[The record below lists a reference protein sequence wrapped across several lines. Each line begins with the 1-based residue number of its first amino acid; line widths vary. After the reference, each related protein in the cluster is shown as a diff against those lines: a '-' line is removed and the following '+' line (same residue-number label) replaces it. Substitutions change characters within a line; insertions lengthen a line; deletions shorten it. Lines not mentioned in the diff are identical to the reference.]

1 MPHFDGMG
9 SAIIPTVSSDSAS
22 ERLIGR
28 RLLRQ
33 EDPRLVTGK
42 GAYVT
47 DLALPGMLHT
57 AVLRSPHA
65 HARIA
70 RVNVERARLV
80 PGVVAVLTAADLRD
94 VGPLPVMAHPPGQR
108 QTDFPVLPADRARY
122 VGQPLAAVVAETRY
136 AAQDGV
142 EAFDVTYDPLPA
154 VTDVAQAT
162 APGAPKLYDEWPDN
176 VVVAREIGSGDPDAV
191 FATAPVVV
199 EARFTMPRQTAAPM
213 EGRAICARFDGDTGE
228 LTVWVSS
235 QAPHLFRTVLAG
247 VLRLD
252 EEKIRVIVP
261 DVGGGFGVKLHYYPE
276 DVLVAVAAMRLGRP
290 VKWVETRAEHF
301 AATVHAREQRVHA
314 RAAFDTQGMLLALRA
329 HVQGDVG
336 AHLHTKGAGPI
347 FLGGVVLPNVYAVRH
362 FKAKL
367 EAVVTNKVPFGAYR
381 AFGMQQAA
389 FVTERL
395 MDMAAVRL
403 GIGPAEIRRR
413 NYVPPSAFP
422 YRSAANLVYDSGDY
436 PKALDEALRIAD
448 YGGLR
453 KMQARAQ
460 AEGRLVGIGVA
471 NYVEVTGMGPTKLMA
486 AMGNRQGGYE
496 SATVRLE
503 PSGRVTVAT
512 GIIEVGQGIRSAL
525 AQVAADVLSVSYDR
539 VGVVLGD
546 TARTPYSCYGTAD
559 SRGSVTGGAAVL
571 KATRTLMEKL
581 MRVAAHHLEVAEA
594 DLEVVDGQCRV
605 RGAPGRSVS
614 FAALAQESL
623 RGQKL
628 PDGIEPELEAR
639 FTYNPEN
646 WTFPYGVHI
655 AAVEVARETGIVHV
669 LGYWVAHDCGT
680 MLNPML
686 VEGQLQ
692 GGLAQGIGAALS
704 EELCYD
710 EAGQLLSRTFM
721 DYAIPTADTMPPI
734 AIGHVETPSPHTPGG
749 MKGMAEGG
757 TIGAPATIANA
768 VADALVGAGVDAGAV
783 AAYPLTASKVFALLQ
798 SATRLR

>member
-1 MPHFDGMG
+1 MTAGTT
-9 SAIIPTVSSDSAS
+9 SA
-22 ERLIGR
+22 RLIGR

-33 EDPRLVTGK
+33 EDPRLLTGK

-47 DLALPGMLHT
+47 DLALPGMLHM

-70 RVNVERARLV
+70 HVDVDRARRV
-80 PGVVAVLTAADLRD
+80 PGVVGVFTADHIRD
-94 VGPLPVMAHPPGQR
+94 VGPLPVLAHPPGQR
-108 QTDFPVLPADRARY
+108 QTDFPVLSADRVRY
-122 VGQPLAAVVAETRY
+122 VGQPLAAVVADTRY

-142 EAFDVTYDPLPA
+142 DALDVTYDPLPV

-162 APGAPKLYDEWPDN
+162 SPGAPKLYDDWPDN
-176 VVVAREIGSGDPDAV
+176 VVVSREINSGDADAV
-191 FATAPVVV
+191 LATATTVV

-213 EGRAICARFDGDTGE
+213 EGRATCARLDADTRE
-228 LTVWVSS
+228 LTVWASS
-235 QAPHLFRTVLAG
+235 QAPHLFRTVLAA

-252 EEKIRVIVP
+252 EERIRVIVP

-290 VKWVETRAEHF
+290 VKWVETRTEHF
-301 AATVHAREQRVHA
+301 AATVHAREQSVHA
-314 RAAFDTQGMLLALRA
+314 RAAFDAQGTLLALRA

-347 FLGGVVLPNVYAVRH
+347 FLGGAVLPNLYAVRH

-367 EAVVTNKVPFGAYR
+367 EGVVTNKVPFGAYR

-395 MDMAAVRL
+395 MDMAAARL
-403 GIGPAEIRRR
+403 GIDPVEIRRR
-413 NYVPPSAFP
+413 NYVSPTAFP
-422 YRSAANLVYDSGDY
+422 YRSAANLVYDSGSY
-436 PKALDEALRIAD
+436 VRVLDEALRLAD
-448 YGGLR
+448 YRGLR
-453 KMQARAQ
+453 AMQQRARAD
-460 AEGRLVGIGVA
+460 GRLVGIGVA
-471 NYVEVTGMGPTKLMA
+471 NYVEVTGMGPSKLMA

-496 SATVRLE
+496 SAIVRIE

-512 GIIEVGQGIRSAL
+512 GIIELGQGIRSAL

-546 TARTPYSCYGTAD
+546 TARTPYSCYGSAD

-571 KATRTLMEKL
+571 QATRALRQKL
-581 MRVAAHHLEVAEA
+581 VRVAARLLEADEA
-594 DLEVVDGQCRV
+594 DLEVVDGHCRV
-605 RGAPGRSVS
+605 RGAPGRALS
-614 FAALAQESL
+614 FATLAQESL
-623 RGQKL
+623 RGQNL
-628 PDGIEPELEAR
+628 PDGMQPELEAR

-646 WTFPYGVHI
+646 WTFPSGVHV
-655 AAVEVARETGIVHV
+655 AAVEVARDTGTVRV

-686 VEGQLQ
+686 VDGQIH
-692 GGLAQGIGAALS
+692 GGLAQGIGGALS

-710 EAGQLLSRTFM
+710 DAGQLLSGTFM

-734 AIGHVETPSPHTPGG
+734 MIGHVETPSPHTPGG

-768 VADALVGAGVDAGAV
+768 VADALAGAGVDVAAV
-783 AAYPLTASKVFALLQ
+783 AAYPLTAPKVFALLQ
-798 SATRLR
+798 TAAR

>member
-1 MPHFDGMG
+1 MTAG
-9 SAIIPTVSSDSAS
+9 ATR
-22 ERLIGR
+22 ERLIGQ

-33 EDPRLVTGK
+33 EDPRLLTGK

-47 DLALPGMLHT
+47 DLALPGMLHM
-57 AVLRSPHA
+57 ALLRSPHA
-65 HARIA
+65 HALLTH
-70 RVNVERARLV
+70 VDVDRARRV
-80 PGVVAVLTAADLRD
+80 PGVVAVFTADDIRD
-94 VGPLPVMAHPPGQR
+94 VGPLPVLAHPPGQR
-108 QTDFPVLPADRARY
+108 QTDFPVLPADRVRY

-136 AAQDGV
+136 AAEDGV
-142 EAFDVTYDPLPA
+142 DALDVTYSPLPVVA
-154 VTDVAQAT
+154 DVAQAT
-162 APGAPKLYDEWPDN
+162 SPGAPKLYDNWPGN
-176 VVVAREIGSGDPDAV
+176 VVVSREINSGDADAV
-191 FATAPVVV
+191 LATATTVV

-213 EGRAICARFDGDTGE
+213 EGRATCARFDADTCE
-228 LTVWVSS
+228 LTVWASS
-235 QAPHLFRTVLAG
+235 QAPHLFRTVLAA

-252 EEKIRVIVP
+252 EERIRVIVP

-290 VKWVETRAEHF
+290 VKWVETRTEHF

-314 RAAFDTQGMLLALRA
+314 RAAFDAQGTLLALRV

-347 FLGGVVLPNVYAVRH
+347 FLGGVVLPNMYAVRH

-367 EAVVTNKVPFGAYR
+367 EGVVTNKVPFGAYR

-395 MDMAAVRL
+395 MDMAAARL
-403 GIGPAEIRRR
+403 GIDPVEIRRR
-413 NYVPPSAFP
+413 NYVAPTAFP
-422 YRSAANLVYDSGDY
+422 YRSAANLVYDSGNY
-436 PKALDEALRIAD
+436 VHALDEALRIAD

-453 KMQARAQ
+453 AMQKRARAD
-460 AEGRLVGIGVA
+460 GRLVGIGVA
-471 NYVEVTGMGPTKLMA
+471 NYVEVTGMGPSKLMA

-512 GIIEVGQGIRSAL
+512 GIIELGQGIRSAL
-525 AQVAADVLSVSYDR
+525 AQVAADVLSLPYDR

-546 TARTPYSCYGTAD
+546 TTRTPYSCYGTAD

-571 KATRTLMEKL
+571 QATRALRQKL
-581 MRVAAHHLEVAEA
+581 VRVAAHRLEADEA

-605 RGAPGRSVS
+605 RGAPGRALS
-614 FAALAQESL
+614 FATLAQESL
-623 RGQKL
+623 RGQNL
-628 PDGIEPELEAR
+628 PDGTEPELEAR

-646 WTFPYGVHI
+646 WTFPYGVHV
-655 AAVEVARETGIVHV
+655 AAVEVARDTGTVRV
-669 LGYWVAHDCGT
+669 LGYWIAHDCGT

-686 VEGQLQ
+686 VDGQIH
-692 GGLAQGIGAALS
+692 GGLAQGIGGALS

-710 EAGQLLSRTFM
+710 DAGQLLSRTFM
-721 DYAIPTADTMPPI
+721 DYAIPTASAMPPI
-734 AIGHVETPSPHTPGG
+734 TIGHVETPSPHTPGG

-757 TIGAPATIANA
+757 TIGAPAAIANA
-768 VADALVGAGVDAGAV
+768 LADALAGAGVDVAAV
-783 AAYPLTASKVFALLQ
+783 AAYPLTAPKVFALLQ
-798 SATRLR
+798 TAAR

>member
-1 MPHFDGMG
+1 MSPGDAG
-9 SAIIPTVSSDSAS
+9 

-33 EDPRLVTGK
+33 EDPRLVTGR

-47 DLALPGMLHT
+47 DLALPGLLHM
-57 AVLRSPHA
+57 ALLRSTHA
-65 HARIA
+65 HALIA
-70 RVNVERARLV
+70 RVDVDRARQV
-80 PGVVAVLTAADLRD
+80 PGIVGVFTADDIRD
-94 VGPLPVMAHPPGQR
+94 VGPLPVLAHPPGQR
-108 QTDFPVLPADRARY
+108 QTNFPVLPADRVRY
-122 VGQPLAAVVAETRY
+122 VGQPLAAVVAETQY
-136 AAQDGV
+136 VAQDGV
-142 EAFDVTYDPLPA
+142 DALDVSYDPLPVVA
-154 VTDVAQAT
+154 DVAQAT
-162 APGAPKLYDEWPDN
+162 SPGAPRLYDDWPDN
-176 VVVAREIGSGDPDAV
+176 VVVAREIGGGDPDTV
-191 FATAPVVV
+191 LATAAAVV
-199 EARFTMPRQTAAPM
+199 EARFTTPRQTAAPM
-213 EGRAICARFDGDTGE
+213 EGRAVCARFDRDTGE
-228 LTVWVSS
+228 LTVWASS

-252 EEKIRVIVP
+252 EERIRVIVP

-290 VKWVETRAEHF
+290 VKWVETRTEHF

-314 RAAFDTQGMLLALRA
+314 RAGFDAQGTLLALRV

-395 MDMAAVRL
+395 MDIAAARL
-403 GIGPAEIRRR
+403 GIDPVEIRRR
-413 NYVPPSAFP
+413 NYVPAAAFP
-422 YRSAANLVYDSGDY
+422 YRSVANLVYDSGDY
-436 PKALDEALRIAD
+436 VRALDEALHIAD
-448 YGGLR
+448 YTGLR
-453 KMQARAQ
+453 AMQARARAQ
-460 AEGRLVGIGVA
+460 GRLVGIGVA

-496 SATVRLE
+496 SATVRVE

-512 GIIEVGQGIRSAL
+512 GIIELGQGIRSAL
-525 AQVAADVLSVSYDR
+525 AQIAADVLSLPYDR

-571 KATRTLMEKL
+571 QATRALRQKL
-581 MRVAAHHLEVAEA
+581 LRVAAQLLEADEA
-594 DLEVVDGQCRV
+594 DLEVADGQCRV
-605 RGAPGRSVS
+605 RGAPGRGLS
-614 FAALAQESL
+614 FGALAQESL

-628 PDGIEPELEAR
+628 TDGMEPELEAR

-655 AAVEVARETGIVHV
+655 AAVEVTPDTGAVRV

-686 VEGQLQ
+686 VDGQLH
-692 GGLAQGIGAALS
+692 GGLAQGIGGALS
-704 EELCYD
+704 EELRYD

-721 DYAIPTADTMPPI
+721 DYAIPTAETMPPI
-734 AIGHVETPSPHTPGG
+734 TIGHVETPSPHTPGG

-768 VADALVGAGVDAGAV
+768 VADALAGAGVDAAAV
-783 AAYPLTASKVFALLQ
+783 SSYPLTASKIFALLQ
-798 SATRLR
+798 TARVSRG

>member
-1 MPHFDGMG
+1 MTAG
-9 SAIIPTVSSDSAS
+9 AAS

-33 EDPRLVTGK
+33 EDPRLLTGK

-47 DLALPGMLHT
+47 DLALPAMLHM

-70 RVNVERARLV
+70 HVDVDRARRV
-80 PGVVAVLTAADLRD
+80 PGVVSVFTADHLRD
-94 VGPLPVMAHPPGQR
+94 VGPLPVLAHPPGQR
-108 QTDFPVLPADRARY
+108 QTDFPVLPADRVRY

-136 AAQDGV
+136 AAQDGID
-142 EAFDVTYDPLPA
+142 ALDVTYDPLPI

-162 APGAPKLYDEWPDN
+162 SPGAPKLYDDWPDN
-176 VVVAREIGSGDPDAV
+176 VVVSREINSGDADAV
-191 FATAPVVV
+191 LATATTVV

-213 EGRAICARFDGDTGE
+213 EGRATCARFDADTRE
-228 LTVWVSS
+228 LTVWASS
-235 QAPHLFRTVLAG
+235 QAPHLFRTVLAT

-252 EEKIRVIVP
+252 EERIRVIVP

-290 VKWVETRAEHF
+290 VKWVETRTEHF
-301 AATVHAREQRVHA
+301 AATVHAREQSVHA
-314 RAAFDTQGMLLALRA
+314 RAAFDAQGTLLALRV

-347 FLGGVVLPNVYAVRH
+347 FLGGAVLPNLYAVRH

-367 EAVVTNKVPFGAYR
+367 EGVVTNKVPFGAYR

-395 MDMAAVRL
+395 MDMAAARL
-403 GIGPAEIRRR
+403 GIDPVEIRRR
-413 NYVPPSAFP
+413 NYVSPTAFP
-422 YRSAANLVYDSGDY
+422 YRSAANLVYDSGSY
-436 PKALDEALRIAD
+436 VRVLDEALRLAD

-453 KMQARAQ
+453 AMQQRARAD
-460 AEGRLVGIGVA
+460 GRLVGIGVA
-471 NYVEVTGMGPTKLMA
+471 NYVEVTGMGPSKLMA

-496 SATVRLE
+496 SAIVRIE

-512 GIIEVGQGIRSAL
+512 GIIELGQGIRSAL

-546 TARTPYSCYGTAD
+546 TARTPYSCYGSAD

-571 KATRTLMEKL
+571 QATRALRQKL
-581 MRVAAHHLEVAEA
+581 VRVAARLLEADEA
-594 DLEVVDGQCRV
+594 DLEVVDGHCRV
-605 RGAPGRSVS
+605 RGAPGRALS
-614 FAALAQESL
+614 FATLAQESL
-623 RGQKL
+623 RGQNL
-628 PDGIEPELEAR
+628 PDGMQPELEAR

-646 WTFPYGVHI
+646 WTFPSGVHV
-655 AAVEVARETGIVHV
+655 AAVEVARDTGTVRV

-686 VEGQLQ
+686 VDGQIH
-692 GGLAQGIGAALS
+692 GGLAQGIGGALS
-704 EELCYD
+704 EELRYD
-710 EAGQLLSRTFM
+710 DAGQLLSGTFM

-734 AIGHVETPSPHTPGG
+734 TIGHVETPSPHTPGG

-768 VADALVGAGVDAGAV
+768 VADALAGAGVDVAAV
-783 AAYPLTASKVFALLQ
+783 AAYPLTAPKVFALLQ
-798 SATRLR
+798 TAAAPSAPPLG

>member
-1 MPHFDGMG
+1 
-9 SAIIPTVSSDSAS
+9 VS

-33 EDPRLVTGK
+33 EDPRLVAGR

-47 DLALPGMLHT
+47 DLVLPGMLHL
-57 AVLRSPHA
+57 ALLRSPHA
-65 HARIA
+65 HARIGRIDTGRA
-70 RVNVERARLV
+70 QRVL
-80 PGVVAVLTAADLRD
+80 GVVAVFTADDLRD
-94 VGPLPVMAHPPGQR
+94 VGPLPVLAHPPGQR
-108 QTDFPVLPADRARY
+108 QIDFPVLPADRVRY

-142 EAFDVTYDPLPA
+142 DALEVTYDPLPA
-154 VTDVAQAT
+154 VVDVAQAT

-176 VVVAREIGSGDPDAV
+176 VVVAREIGGGDPDAV
-191 FATAPVVV
+191 LATAPTVV

-213 EGRAICARFDGDTGE
+213 EGRAVCARFDRTTGE
-228 LTVWVSS
+228 LTIWASS
-235 QAPHLFRTVLAG
+235 QAPHLFRTVLAD
-247 VLRLD
+247 VLCLD
-252 EEKIRVIVP
+252 EERIRVIVP

-276 DVLVAVAAMRLGRP
+276 DALAAVAAMRLGRP
-290 VKWVETRAEHF
+290 VKWVETRTEHF
-301 AATVHAREQRVHA
+301 AATVHAREQSVHA
-314 RAAFDTQGMLLALRA
+314 RAAFDAQGTLLALRV

-347 FLGGVVLPNVYAVRH
+347 FLGGVVLPNVYAIRH

-367 EAVVTNKVPFGAYR
+367 EAIVTNKVPFGAYR

-395 MDMAAVRL
+395 MDIGAARL
-403 GIGPAEIRRR
+403 GIDPVEIRRR
-413 NYVPPSAFP
+413 NYVPPAAFP
-422 YRSAANLVYDSGDY
+422 YRSIANLVYDSGDY
-436 PKALDEALRIAD
+436 PRALHEALRIAN

-453 KMQARAQ
+453 AMQASAR

-471 NYVEVTGMGPTKLMA
+471 NYVEVTGMGPSKLMA

-496 SATVRLE
+496 SATVRVE

-512 GIIEVGQGIRSAL
+512 GIIELGQGIRSAL
-525 AQVAADVLSVSYDR
+525 AQVAADVLSLPYDR

-571 KATRTLMEKL
+571 QAAHALRQKL
-581 MRVAAHHLEVAEA
+581 VRVAARLLEA
-594 DLEVVDGQCRV
+594 DEADVEVVEGQCRV
-605 RGAPGRSVS
+605 RGAPGRGLS

-623 RGQKL
+623 RGQNL

-646 WTFPYGVHI
+646 WTFPYGVHV
-655 AAVEVARETGIVHV
+655 AAVEIARDTGSVSV

-686 VEGQLQ
+686 VDGQLH
-692 GGLAQGIGAALS
+692 GGLAQGLGGALS

-710 EAGQLLSRTFM
+710 TAGQLLSRSFM
-721 DYAIPTADTMPPI
+721 DYAIPTAEAMPPI
-734 AIGHVETPSPHTPGG
+734 AIGHIETPSPHTPGG

-768 VADALVGAGVDAGAV
+768 VADALAGAGVDAA
-783 AAYPLTASKVFALLQ
+783 AITAYPLTAPKVFALLQ
-798 SATRLR
+798 TASR

>member
-1 MPHFDGMG
+1 M
-9 SAIIPTVSSDSAS
+9 S

-33 EDPRLVTGK
+33 EDPRLVAGK

-47 DLALPGMLHT
+47 DLALPGMLHL
-57 AVLRSPHA
+57 AVSRSPHA

-70 RVNVERARLV
+70 RVDVDRARRV
-80 PGVVAVLTAADLRD
+80 PGIVAVFTAGDLRD
-94 VGPLPVMAHPPGQR
+94 VGPLPVLAHPPGQR
-108 QTDFPVLPADRARY
+108 QTDFAVLPADRARY
-122 VGQPLAAVVAETRY
+122 VGQPLAAVVAETPY

-142 EAFDVTYDPLPA
+142 DALDVTYDPLPA
-154 VTDVAQAT
+154 VADVAQAL
-162 APGAPKLYDEWPDN
+162 APGAPKLYDDWPDN
-176 VVVAREIGSGDPDAV
+176 VVVAREIGGGDPDAV
-191 FATAPVVV
+191 LATAAAVV
-199 EARFTMPRQTAAPM
+199 EARFIMPRQTAAPM
-213 EGRAICARFDGDTGE
+213 EGRAVCARFDRDAGE
-228 LTVWVSS
+228 LTVWASS

-252 EEKIRVIVP
+252 EERIRVIVP

-276 DVLVAVAAMRLGRP
+276 DALVAVAAMRLGRP
-290 VKWVETRAEHF
+290 VKWVETRSEHF

-314 RAAFDTQGMLLALRA
+314 RAGFDAQGTLLALRV

-395 MDMAAVRL
+395 MDIAAARL
-403 GIGPAEIRRR
+403 GLDPVEIRRR
-413 NYVPPSAFP
+413 NYVPAAAFP
-422 YRSAANLVYDSGDY
+422 YRSIANLVYDSGDY
-436 PKALDEALRIAD
+436 ARALDEALRIAD
-448 YGGLR
+448 YAGLR
-453 KMQARAQ
+453 AMQARARAQ
-460 AEGRLVGIGVA
+460 GRLVGIGVA

-496 SATVRLE
+496 SATVRVE

-512 GIIEVGQGIRSAL
+512 GIIELGQGIRSAL
-525 AQVAADVLSVSYDR
+525 AQVAADVLSLSYDR

-571 KATRTLMEKL
+571 QAARALRRKL
-581 MRVAAHHLEVAEA
+581 LRVAAQLLEADEA

-605 RGAPGRSVS
+605 RGAPGRGLS
-614 FAALAQESL
+614 FGTLAQESL
-623 RGQKL
+623 RGQQL
-628 PDGIEPELEAR
+628 TDGMEPELEAR

-655 AAVEVARETGIVHV
+655 AAVEVAPDTGAVRV

-686 VEGQLQ
+686 VDGQLH
-692 GGLAQGIGAALS
+692 GGLAQGLGGALS
-704 EELCYD
+704 EELRYD
-710 EAGQLLSRTFM
+710 ETGQLLSRTFM
-721 DYAIPTADTMPPI
+721 DYAIPTAETMPPI
-734 AIGHVETPSPHTPGG
+734 TIGHVETPSPHTPGG

-768 VADALVGAGVDAGAV
+768 VADALADAGVDTAAV
-783 AAYPLTASKVFALLQ
+783 SSYPLTASTVFALLQ
-798 SATRLR
+798 KARVTHG

>member
-1 MPHFDGMG
+1 M
-9 SAIIPTVSSDSAS
+9 S

-33 EDPRLVTGK
+33 EDPRLVTGR

-47 DLALPGMLHT
+47 DLVLPGTLHM
-57 AVLRSPHA
+57 ALLRSPHA
-65 HARIA
+65 HALITHVDA
-70 RVNVERARLV
+70 DRARRV
-80 PGVVAVLTAADLRD
+80 AGVVAVFTADDIHD
-94 VGPLPVMAHPPGQR
+94 VGPLPVLAHPPGQR
-108 QTDFPVLPADRARY
+108 QTGFPVLPADRVRY
-122 VGQPLAAVVAETRY
+122 VGQPLAAVLAETRY

-142 EAFDVTYDPLPA
+142 DALDVTYDPLPVVSD
-154 VTDVAQAT
+154 VTQAM
-162 APGAPKLYDEWPDN
+162 APGAPKLYDDWPDN
-176 VVVAREIGSGDPDAV
+176 VVVSREIGSGDPDTV
-191 FATAPVVV
+191 LATAPTVV
-199 EARFTMPRQTAAPM
+199 EAHFTMPRQTAAPM
-213 EGRAICARFDGDTGE
+213 EGRATCARLDGATGE
-228 LTVWVSS
+228 LTVWASS

-252 EEKIRVIVP
+252 EERIRVIVP

-290 VKWVETRAEHF
+290 VKWVETRTEHF
-301 AATVHAREQRVHA
+301 AATVHAREQHVQA
-314 RAAFDTQGMLLALRA
+314 RAAFDAHGTLLALRA
-329 HVQGDVG
+329 QVQGDVG

-347 FLGGVVLPNVYAVRH
+347 FLGGVVLPNLYAVRH

-395 MDMAAVRL
+395 MDMAARRL
-403 GIGPAEIRRR
+403 GIDPVEIRRR
-413 NYVPPSAFP
+413 NYVPPTEFP
-422 YRSAANLVYDSGDY
+422 YRSAANLVYDSGSY
-436 PKALDEALRIAD
+436 AEALDEALRIAD

-453 KMQARAQ
+453 AMQARAR
-460 AEGRLVGIGVA
+460 ADGRLVGIGVA
-471 NYVEVTGMGPTKLMA
+471 NYVEVTGMGPSKLMA

-512 GIIEVGQGIRSAL
+512 GIIELGQGIRSAL
-525 AQVAADVLSVSYDR
+525 AQVAADVLSLPYDR
-539 VGVVLGD
+539 VVVVLGD
-546 TARTPYSCYGTAD
+546 TARTPYSCYGSAD

-571 KATRTLMEKL
+571 RATSALRQKL
-581 MRVAAHHLEVAEA
+581 LRVAARLLEADEA

-605 RGAPGRSVS
+605 RGAPGRGLS

-623 RGQKL
+623 RGQNL
-628 PDGIEPELEAR
+628 PDGMEPELEAR

-655 AAVEVARETGIVHV
+655 AAVEVARDTGRVHL

-686 VEGQLQ
+686 VDGQLH
-692 GGLAQGIGAALS
+692 GGLAQGIGGALS
-704 EELCYD
+704 EELRYD
-710 EAGQLLSRTFM
+710 AAGQLLSRTFM
-721 DYAIPTADTMPPI
+721 DYAIPTAETMPPI
-734 AIGHVETPSPHTPGG
+734 TIGHIETPSPHTPGG

-768 VADALVGAGVDAGAV
+768 VADALAGAGVDAAAV
-783 AAYPLTASKVFALLQ
+783 AAYPLTPPKVFALLQ
-798 SATRLR
+798 TAGA

>member
-1 MPHFDGMG
+1 
-9 SAIIPTVSSDSAS
+9 VS
-22 ERLIGR
+22 ERLIGQ

-33 EDPRLVTGK
+33 EDPRLVAGR

-47 DLALPGMLHT
+47 DLALPGTLHM
-57 AVLRSPHA
+57 ALLRSPHA
-65 HARIA
+65 HARMTHVIA
-70 RVNVERARLV
+70 DRARRV
-80 PGVVAVLTAADLRD
+80 AGVVAVLTADDIRD
-94 VGPLPVMAHPPGQR
+94 VGPLPVLAHPPGQR
-108 QTDFPVLPADRARY
+108 HTSFPVLPADRARY

-142 EAFDVTYDPLPA
+142 DALGVTYDPLPVVA
-154 VTDVAQAT
+154 DVAHAT
-162 APGAPKLYDEWPDN
+162 APDAPKLYDDWPDN
-176 VVVAREIGSGDPDAV
+176 VVVSREIGSGDPDAV
-191 FATAPVVV
+191 FATAPTVVQ
-199 EARFTMPRQTAAPM
+199 ARFTMPRQTAAPM
-213 EGRAICARFDGDTGE
+213 EGRAVCARFDGDTGE
-228 LTVWVSS
+228 LTVWASS

-252 EEKIRVIVP
+252 EERIRVIVP

-301 AATVHAREQRVHA
+301 AATVHAREQYVHA
-314 RAAFDTQGMLLALRA
+314 RAAFDARGTLLALWA

-347 FLGGVVLPNVYAVRH
+347 FLGGVVLPNVYALRH

-395 MDMAAVRL
+395 MDIAAARL
-403 GIGPAEIRRR
+403 GIDPVEIRRR
-413 NYVPPSAFP
+413 NYVPAAAFP
-422 YRSAANLVYDSGDY
+422 YRSVANLVYDSGDY
-436 PKALDEALRIAD
+436 VRALDEALRIAD

-453 KMQARAQ
+453 AMQACARAQ
-460 AEGRLVGIGVA
+460 GRLVGIGVA

-496 SATVRLE
+496 SATVRVE

-512 GIIEVGQGIRSAL
+512 GIIELGQGIRSAL
-525 AQVAADVLSVSYDR
+525 AQVAADVLSLPYDR

-571 KATRTLMEKL
+571 QATRALRQKL
-581 MRVAAHHLEVAEA
+581 LRVAAQLLEADEA

-605 RGAPGRSVS
+605 RGAPGRGLS
-614 FAALAQESL
+614 FGALAQESL

-628 PDGIEPELEAR
+628 TDGMEPELEAR

-655 AAVEVARETGIVHV
+655 AAVEVARDTGAVRV
-669 LGYWVAHDCGT
+669 LGYWIAHDCGT

-686 VEGQLQ
+686 VDGQLH
-692 GGLAQGIGAALS
+692 GGVAQGIGGALS
-704 EELCYD
+704 EELRYD

-721 DYAIPTADTMPPI
+721 DYAIPTAETMPPI
-734 AIGHVETPSPHTPGG
+734 TIGHVETPSPHTPGG

-768 VADALVGAGVDAGAV
+768 VADALAGAGVDTAAV
-783 AAYPLTASKVFALLQ
+783 TSYPLTAAKVFALLQ
-798 SATRLR
+798 TARVTHG

>member
-1 MPHFDGMG
+1 MTAG
-9 SAIIPTVSSDSAS
+9 ATR
-22 ERLIGR
+22 ERLIGQ

-33 EDPRLVTGK
+33 EDPRLLTGK

-47 DLALPGMLHT
+47 DLALPGTLHM
-57 AVLRSPHA
+57 ALLRSPHA
-65 HARIA
+65 HALIA
-70 RVNVERARLV
+70 HVDVDRARRV
-80 PGVVAVLTAADLRD
+80 PGVVAVFTADDIRE
-94 VGPLPVMAHPPGQR
+94 VGPLPVLAHPPGQR
-108 QTDFPVLPADRARY
+108 QTDFPVLPADRVRY

-136 AAQDGV
+136 AAEDGV
-142 EAFDVTYDPLPA
+142 DALDVTYSPLPVVA
-154 VTDVAQAT
+154 DVAQAT
-162 APGAPKLYDEWPDN
+162 SPGAPKLYDSWPDN
-176 VVVAREIGSGDPDAV
+176 VVVSREINSGDPDAV
-191 FATAPVVV
+191 LATATTVV

-213 EGRAICARFDGDTGE
+213 EGRATCARFDGNTRE
-228 LTVWVSS
+228 LTVWASS
-235 QAPHLFRTVLAG
+235 QAPHLFRTVLAV
-247 VLRLD
+247 VLRVD
-252 EEKIRVIVP
+252 EECIRVIVP

-290 VKWVETRAEHF
+290 VKWVETRTEHF

-314 RAAFDTQGMLLALRA
+314 RAGFDAQGTLLALRV

-347 FLGGVVLPNVYAVRH
+347 FLGGVVLPNMYAVRH

-367 EAVVTNKVPFGAYR
+367 EGVVTNKVPFGAYR

-395 MDMAAVRL
+395 MDMAAARL
-403 GIGPAEIRRR
+403 GIDPVEIRRR
-413 NYVPPSAFP
+413 NYVPPTAFP
-422 YRSAANLVYDSGDY
+422 YRSAANLVYDSGNY
-436 PKALDEALRIAD
+436 VGALDEALRIAD

-453 KMQARAQ
+453 SMQQRARMD
-460 AEGRLVGIGVA
+460 GRLVGIGVA
-471 NYVEVTGMGPTKLMA
+471 NYVEVTGMGPSKLMA

-512 GIIEVGQGIRSAL
+512 GIIELGQGIRSAL
-525 AQVAADVLSVSYDR
+525 AQVAADVLSLPYDR
-539 VGVVLGD
+539 IGVVLGD

-571 KATRTLMEKL
+571 QATRALRQKL
-581 MRVAAHHLEVAEA
+581 VRVAAHRLEADEA

-605 RGAPGRSVS
+605 RGAPGRALS
-614 FAALAQESL
+614 FATLAQESL
-623 RGQKL
+623 RGQNL
-628 PDGIEPELEAR
+628 TDGMEPELEAR

-646 WTFPYGVHI
+646 WTFPYGVHV
-655 AAVEVARETGIVHV
+655 AAVEVARDTGTVRV
-669 LGYWVAHDCGT
+669 LGYWIAHDCGT

-686 VEGQLQ
+686 VDGQIH
-692 GGLAQGIGAALS
+692 GGLAQGIGGALS

-710 EAGQLLSRTFM
+710 GAGQLLSRTLM

-734 AIGHVETPSPHTPGG
+734 TIGHVETPSPHTPGG

-757 TIGAPATIANA
+757 TIGAPAAIANA
-768 VADALVGAGVDAGAV
+768 VADALAGAGVDVAAV
-783 AAYPLTASKVFALLQ
+783 AAYPLTAPKVFALLQ
-798 SATRLR
+798 TASRSATGDRRPIG

>member
-1 MPHFDGMG
+1 MSPGDAG
-9 SAIIPTVSSDSAS
+9 

-33 EDPRLVTGK
+33 EDPRLVTGR

-47 DLALPGMLHT
+47 DLALPGLLHM
-57 AVLRSPHA
+57 ALLRSTHA
-65 HARIA
+65 HALIA
-70 RVNVERARLV
+70 RVDVDRARQV
-80 PGVVAVLTAADLRD
+80 PRIVGVFTADDIRD
-94 VGPLPVMAHPPGQR
+94 VGPLPVLAHPPGQR
-108 QTDFPVLPADRARY
+108 QTNFPVLPADRVRY
-122 VGQPLAAVVAETRY
+122 VGQPLAAVVAETQY
-136 AAQDGV
+136 VAQDGV
-142 EAFDVTYDPLPA
+142 DALDVSYDPLPVVA
-154 VTDVAQAT
+154 DVAQAT
-162 APGAPKLYDEWPDN
+162 SPGAPRLYDDWPDN
-176 VVVAREIGSGDPDAV
+176 VVVAREIGGGDPDTV
-191 FATAPVVV
+191 LATAAAVV
-199 EARFTMPRQTAAPM
+199 EARFTTPRQTAAPM
-213 EGRAICARFDGDTGE
+213 EGRAVCARFDRDTGE
-228 LTVWVSS
+228 LTVWASS

-252 EEKIRVIVP
+252 EERIRVIVP

-290 VKWVETRAEHF
+290 VKWVETRTEHF

-314 RAAFDTQGMLLALRA
+314 RAGFDAQGTLLALRV

-395 MDMAAVRL
+395 MDIAAARL
-403 GIGPAEIRRR
+403 GIDPVEIRRR
-413 NYVPPSAFP
+413 NYVPAAAFP
-422 YRSAANLVYDSGDY
+422 YRSVANLVYDSGDY
-436 PKALDEALRIAD
+436 VRALDEALHIAD
-448 YGGLR
+448 YTGLR
-453 KMQARAQ
+453 AMQARARAQ
-460 AEGRLVGIGVA
+460 GRLVGIGVA

-496 SATVRLE
+496 SATVRVE

-512 GIIEVGQGIRSAL
+512 GIIELGQGIRSAL
-525 AQVAADVLSVSYDR
+525 AQIAADVLSLPYDR

-571 KATRTLMEKL
+571 QATRALRQKL
-581 MRVAAHHLEVAEA
+581 LRVAAQLLEADEA
-594 DLEVVDGQCRV
+594 DLEVADGQCRV
-605 RGAPGRSVS
+605 RGAPGRGLS
-614 FAALAQESL
+614 FGALAQESL

-628 PDGIEPELEAR
+628 TDGMEPELEAR

-655 AAVEVARETGIVHV
+655 AAVEVTPDTGAVRV

-686 VEGQLQ
+686 VDGQLH
-692 GGLAQGIGAALS
+692 GGLAQGIGGALS
-704 EELCYD
+704 EELRYD

-721 DYAIPTADTMPPI
+721 DYAIPTAETMPPI
-734 AIGHVETPSPHTPGG
+734 TIGHVETPSPHTPGG

-768 VADALVGAGVDAGAV
+768 VADALAGAGVDAAAV
-783 AAYPLTASKVFALLQ
+783 SSYPLTASKIFALLQ
-798 SATRLR
+798 TARVSRG

>member
-1 MPHFDGMG
+1 
-9 SAIIPTVSSDSAS
+9 VS
-22 ERLIGR
+22 ERLIGQ

-33 EDPRLVTGK
+33 EDPRLVAGR

-47 DLALPGMLHT
+47 DLALPGTLHM
-57 AVLRSPHA
+57 ALLRSPHA
-65 HARIA
+65 HARITHVIA
-70 RVNVERARLV
+70 DRARRV
-80 PGVVAVLTAADLRD
+80 AGVVAVLSADDIRD
-94 VGPLPVMAHPPGQR
+94 VGPLPVLAHPPGQR
-108 QTDFPVLPADRARY
+108 HTSFPVLPADRARY

-142 EAFDVTYDPLPA
+142 DALDVTYDPLPVVA
-154 VTDVAQAT
+154 DVAHAT
-162 APGAPKLYDEWPDN
+162 APDAPKLYDDWPDN
-176 VVVAREIGSGDPDAV
+176 VVVSREIGSGDPDAV
-191 FATAPVVV
+191 FATAPTVVQ
-199 EARFTMPRQTAAPM
+199 ARFTMPRQTAAPM
-213 EGRAICARFDGDTGE
+213 EGRAVCARFDGDTGE
-228 LTVWVSS
+228 LTVWASS

-252 EEKIRVIVP
+252 EERIRVIVP
-261 DVGGGFGVKLHYYPE
+261 DVGGAFGVKLHYYPE

-301 AATVHAREQRVHA
+301 AATVHAREQYVHA
-314 RAAFDTQGMLLALRA
+314 RAAFDARGTLLALRA

-347 FLGGVVLPNVYAVRH
+347 FLGGVVLPNVYALRH

-395 MDMAAVRL
+395 MDIAAARL
-403 GIGPAEIRRR
+403 GIDPVEIRRR
-413 NYVPPSAFP
+413 NYVPAAAFP
-422 YRSAANLVYDSGDY
+422 YRSVANLVYDSGDY
-436 PKALDEALRIAD
+436 VRALDEALRIAD

-453 KMQARAQ
+453 AMQACARAQ
-460 AEGRLVGIGVA
+460 GRLVGIGVA

-496 SATVRLE
+496 SATVRVE

-512 GIIEVGQGIRSAL
+512 GIIELGQGIRSAL
-525 AQVAADVLSVSYDR
+525 AQVAADVLSLPYDR

-571 KATRTLMEKL
+571 RATRALRQKL
-581 MRVAAHHLEVAEA
+581 LRVAAQLLEADEA

-605 RGAPGRSVS
+605 RGAPGRGLS
-614 FAALAQESL
+614 FGALAQESL

-628 PDGIEPELEAR
+628 TDGMEPELEAR

-655 AAVEVARETGIVHV
+655 AAVEVARDTGAVQV

-686 VEGQLQ
+686 VDGQLH
-692 GGLAQGIGAALS
+692 GGVAQGIGGALS
-704 EELCYD
+704 EELRYD

-721 DYAIPTADTMPPI
+721 DYAIPTAETMPPI
-734 AIGHVETPSPHTPGG
+734 TIGHVETPSPHTPGG

-768 VADALVGAGVDAGAV
+768 VADALAGAGVDTAAV
-783 AAYPLTASKVFALLQ
+783 SSYPLTASKVFALLQ
-798 SATRLR
+798 TARVTNG

>member
-1 MPHFDGMG
+1 M
-9 SAIIPTVSSDSAS
+9 S

-33 EDPRLVTGK
+33 EDPRLVAGR

-47 DLALPGMLHT
+47 DLALPGLLHM
-57 AVLRSPHA
+57 ALLRSPHA
-65 HARIA
+65 HASIA
-70 RVNVERARLV
+70 RVSVDRARRV
-80 PGVVAVLTAADLRD
+80 PGVVAVFTADDIRD
-94 VGPLPVMAHPPGQR
+94 VGPLPILAEPPGQR
-108 QTDFPVLPADRARY
+108 QTGFPVLPPDRTRY
-122 VGQPLAAVVAETRY
+122 VGQPIAAVVAETRY
-136 AAQDGV
+136 TAQDGV
-142 EAFDVTYDPLPA
+142 DALDVSYAPLPA
-154 VTDVAQAT
+154 VADVAQAT
-162 APGAPKLYDEWPDN
+162 APGAPKLYDDWPDN
-176 VVVAREIGSGDPDAV
+176 VVVSREIGSGDPDAML
-191 FATAPVVV
+191 ATAPTVV
-199 EARFTMPRQTAAPM
+199 EARFTMPRQTAAPL
-213 EGRAICARFDGDTGE
+213 EGRATCARFDRDEGE
-228 LTVWVSS
+228 LTVWASS
-235 QAPHLFRTVLAG
+235 QAPHLFRTVLAT

-252 EEKIRVIVP
+252 EERIRVIVP

-276 DVLVAVAAMRLGRP
+276 DVLVGVAAMRLGRP
-290 VKWVETRAEHF
+290 VKWVETRTEHF
-301 AATVHAREQRVHA
+301 AATVHAREQHVHA
-314 RAAFDTQGMLLALRA
+314 RAAFDASGTLLALRV
-329 HVQGDVG
+329 HVRGDVG

-389 FVTERL
+389 FVIERL
-395 MDMAAVRL
+395 MDIAATRL
-403 GIGPAEIRRR
+403 GLDPAEIRRR
-413 NYVPPSAFP
+413 NHVPPAAFP
-422 YRSAANLVYDSGDY
+422 YRSAANLLYDSGDY
-436 PKALDEALRIAD
+436 PRALDAALRLAD
-448 YGGLR
+448 YDGLR
-453 KMQARAQ
+453 AAQARAR

-496 SATVRLE
+496 SATVRVE

-525 AQVAADVLSVSYDR
+525 AQVAADVLSLPYDR

-559 SRGSVTGGAAVL
+559 SRGSVAGGAAVL
-571 KATRTLMEKL
+571 QATRALRHKL
-581 MRVAAHHLEVAEA
+581 VRLAAHLLEAAET
-594 DLEVVDGQCRV
+594 DIEIGDGQCRV
-605 RGAPGRSVS
+605 RGAPGRGLS

-623 RGQKL
+623 RGQSL
-628 PDGIEPELEAR
+628 PDGMHPELEAR

-646 WTFPYGVHI
+646 WTFPYGVHV
-655 AAVEVARETGIVHV
+655 AAVEVSRDTGTVRV

-686 VEGQLQ
+686 VDGQLH
-692 GGLAQGIGAALS
+692 GGLAQGIGGALS
-704 EELCYD
+704 EELRYD

-721 DYAIPTADTMPPI
+721 DYAIPTATTMPAI
-734 AIGHVETPSPHTPGG
+734 TIGHVETPSPHTPGG

-768 VADALVGAGVDAGAV
+768 IADALAGAGVDTAAV
-783 AAYPLTASKVFALLQ
+783 TTYPLTASKVFALLQ
-798 SATRLR
+798 TGSR

>member
-1 MPHFDGMG
+1 
-9 SAIIPTVSSDSAS
+9 VS
-22 ERLIGR
+22 ERLIGQ

-33 EDPRLVTGK
+33 EDPRLVAGR

-47 DLALPGMLHT
+47 DLALPGTLHM
-57 AVLRSPHA
+57 ALLRSPHA
-65 HARIA
+65 HARITHVIA
-70 RVNVERARLV
+70 DRARRV
-80 PGVVAVLTAADLRD
+80 AGVVAVLTADDIRD
-94 VGPLPVMAHPPGQR
+94 VSPLPVLTRPPGQR
-108 QTDFPVLPADRARY
+108 HTSFPVLPADRARY
-122 VGQPLAAVVAETRY
+122 VGQPLAAVVAKTRY

-142 EAFDVTYDPLPA
+142 DALDVTYDPLPVVA
-154 VTDVAQAT
+154 DVAHAT
-162 APGAPKLYDEWPDN
+162 APDAPKLYDDWPDN
-176 VVVAREIGSGDPDAV
+176 VVVSREIGSGDPDAV
-191 FATAPVVV
+191 FATAPTVVQ
-199 EARFTMPRQTAAPM
+199 ARFTMPRQTAAPM
-213 EGRAICARFDGDTGE
+213 EGRAVCARFDGDTGE
-228 LTVWVSS
+228 LTVWASS

-252 EEKIRVIVP
+252 EERIRVIVP

-301 AATVHAREQRVHA
+301 AATVHAREQYVHA
-314 RAAFDTQGMLLALRA
+314 RAAFDARGTLLALWA

-347 FLGGVVLPNVYAVRH
+347 FLGGVVLPNVYALRH

-395 MDMAAVRL
+395 MDIAAARL
-403 GIGPAEIRRR
+403 GIDPVEIRRR
-413 NYVPPSAFP
+413 NYVPAAAFP
-422 YRSAANLVYDSGDY
+422 YRSVANLVYDSGDY
-436 PKALDEALRIAD
+436 VRALDEALRIAD

-453 KMQARAQ
+453 AMQACARAQ
-460 AEGRLVGIGVA
+460 GRLVGIGVA

-496 SATVRLE
+496 SATVRVE

-512 GIIEVGQGIRSAL
+512 GIIELGQGIRSAL
-525 AQVAADVLSVSYDR
+525 AQVAADVLSLPYDR

-571 KATRTLMEKL
+571 QATRALRQKL
-581 MRVAAHHLEVAEA
+581 LRVAAQLLEADEA

-605 RGAPGRSVS
+605 RGAPGRSLS
-614 FAALAQESL
+614 FGALAQESL
-623 RGQKL
+623 RGQQL
-628 PDGIEPELEAR
+628 TDGMEPELEAR

-655 AAVEVARETGIVHV
+655 AAVEVAPDTGAVQV

-686 VEGQLQ
+686 VDGQLH
-692 GGLAQGIGAALS
+692 GGLAQGIGGALS
-704 EELCYD
+704 EELRYD

-721 DYAIPTADTMPPI
+721 DYAIPTAETMPPI
-734 AIGHVETPSPHTPGG
+734 TIGHVETPSPHTPGG

-768 VADALVGAGVDAGAV
+768 VADALAGAGVDTAAV
-783 AAYPLTASKVFALLQ
+783 SSYPLTAAKVFALLQ
-798 SATRLR
+798 TARVTHG

>member
-1 MPHFDGMG
+1 
-9 SAIIPTVSSDSAS
+9 VS

-33 EDPRLVTGK
+33 EDPRLVTGR

-47 DLALPGMLHT
+47 DLVLQGTLHMAL
-57 AVLRSPHA
+57 LRSPHA
-65 HARIA
+65 HALITHVDA
-70 RVNVERARLV
+70 DRARRV
-80 PGVVAVLTAADLRD
+80 PGVIAVFTADDIRD
-94 VGPLPVMAHPPGQR
+94 VGPLPVLTHPPGQR
-108 QTDFPVLPADRARY
+108 QTGFPVLPADRVRY
-122 VGQPLAAVVAETRY
+122 VGQPLAAVLAETRY
-136 AAQDGV
+136 VAEDGV
-142 EAFDVTYDPLPA
+142 DALDVTYDPLPVVA
-154 VTDVAQAT
+154 DVTQAT
-162 APGAPKLYDEWPDN
+162 APGAPKLYDDWPDN
-176 VVVAREIGSGDPDAV
+176 VVVSREIGSGDPDTV
-191 FATAPVVV
+191 LATAPTVV
-199 EARFTMPRQTAAPM
+199 EAHFTMPRQTAAPM
-213 EGRAICARFDGDTGE
+213 EGRATCARLDGATGE
-228 LTVWVSS
+228 LTVWASS

-252 EEKIRVIVP
+252 EERIRVIVP

-290 VKWVETRAEHF
+290 VKWVETRTEHF
-301 AATVHAREQRVHA
+301 AATVHAREQHVQA
-314 RAAFDTQGMLLALRA
+314 RAAFDAHGTLLALRA
-329 HVQGDVG
+329 QVQGDVG

-347 FLGGVVLPNVYAVRH
+347 FLGGVVLPNLYAVRH

-395 MDMAAVRL
+395 MDMAARRL
-403 GIGPAEIRRR
+403 GIDPVEIRRR
-413 NYVPPSAFP
+413 NYVPPTEFP
-422 YRSAANLVYDSGDY
+422 YRSAANLVYDSGSY
-436 PKALDEALRIAD
+436 AEALDEALRIAD

-453 KMQARAQ
+453 AMQARAR
-460 AEGRLVGIGVA
+460 ADGRLVGIGVA
-471 NYVEVTGMGPTKLMA
+471 NYVEVTGMGPSKLMA

-512 GIIEVGQGIRSAL
+512 GIIELGQGIRSAL
-525 AQVAADVLSVSYDR
+525 AQVAADVLSLPYDR
-539 VGVVLGD
+539 VVVVLGD
-546 TARTPYSCYGTAD
+546 TARTPYSCYGSAD

-571 KATRTLMEKL
+571 RATSALRQKL
-581 MRVAAHHLEVAEA
+581 LRVAARLLEADEA

-605 RGAPGRSVS
+605 RGAPGRGLS

-623 RGQKL
+623 RGQNL
-628 PDGIEPELEAR
+628 PDGMEPELEAR

-655 AAVEVARETGIVHV
+655 AAVEVARDTGRVHL

-686 VEGQLQ
+686 VDGQLH
-692 GGLAQGIGAALS
+692 GGLAQGIGGALS
-704 EELCYD
+704 EELRYD
-710 EAGQLLSRTFM
+710 AAGQLLSRTFM
-721 DYAIPTADTMPPI
+721 DYAIPTAETMPPI
-734 AIGHVETPSPHTPGG
+734 TIGHIETPSPHTPGG

-768 VADALVGAGVDAGAV
+768 VADALAGAGVDAAAV
-783 AAYPLTASKVFALLQ
+783 AAYPLTPPKVFALLQ
-798 SATRLR
+798 TAGA

>member
-1 MPHFDGMG
+1 MTAG
-9 SAIIPTVSSDSAS
+9 AAS

-33 EDPRLVTGK
+33 EDPRLLTGK

-47 DLALPGMLHT
+47 DLALPGMLHM

-70 RVNVERARLV
+70 HVDVDRARRV
-80 PGVVAVLTAADLRD
+80 PGVVGVFTADHIRD
-94 VGPLPVMAHPPGQR
+94 VGPLPVLAHPPGQR
-108 QTDFPVLPADRARY
+108 QTDFPVLSADRVRY

-142 EAFDVTYDPLPA
+142 DALDVTYDPLPI

-162 APGAPKLYDEWPDN
+162 SPGAPKLYDDWPDN
-176 VVVAREIGSGDPDAV
+176 VVVSREINSGDADAV
-191 FATAPVVV
+191 LATATTVV

-213 EGRAICARFDGDTGE
+213 EGRATCARFDADTRE
-228 LTVWVSS
+228 LTVWASS
-235 QAPHLFRTVLAG
+235 QAPHLFRTVLAT

-252 EEKIRVIVP
+252 EERIRVIVP

-290 VKWVETRAEHF
+290 VKWVETRTEHF
-301 AATVHAREQRVHA
+301 AATVHAREQSVHA
-314 RAAFDTQGMLLALRA
+314 RAAFDAQGTLLALRV

-347 FLGGVVLPNVYAVRH
+347 FLGGAVLPNLYAVRH

-367 EAVVTNKVPFGAYR
+367 EGVVTNKVPFGAYR

-395 MDMAAVRL
+395 MDMAAARL
-403 GIGPAEIRRR
+403 GIDPVEIRRR
-413 NYVPPSAFP
+413 NYVSPTAFP
-422 YRSAANLVYDSGDY
+422 YRSAANLVYDSGSY
-436 PKALDEALRIAD
+436 VRVLDEALRLAD

-453 KMQARAQ
+453 AMQQRARAD
-460 AEGRLVGIGVA
+460 GRLVGIGVA
-471 NYVEVTGMGPTKLMA
+471 NYVEVTGMGPSKLMA

-496 SATVRLE
+496 SAIVRIE

-512 GIIEVGQGIRSAL
+512 GIIELGQGIRSAL

-546 TARTPYSCYGTAD
+546 TARTPYSCYGSAD

-571 KATRTLMEKL
+571 QATRALRQKL
-581 MRVAAHHLEVAEA
+581 VRVAARLLEADEA
-594 DLEVVDGQCRV
+594 DLEVVDGHCRV
-605 RGAPGRSVS
+605 RGAPGRALS
-614 FAALAQESL
+614 FATLAQESL
-623 RGQKL
+623 RGQNL
-628 PDGIEPELEAR
+628 PDGMQPELEAR

-646 WTFPYGVHI
+646 WTFPSGVHV
-655 AAVEVARETGIVHV
+655 AAVEVARDTGTVRV

-686 VEGQLQ
+686 VDGQIH
-692 GGLAQGIGAALS
+692 GGLAQGIGGALS
-704 EELCYD
+704 EELRYD
-710 EAGQLLSRTFM
+710 DAGQLLSGTFM

-734 AIGHVETPSPHTPGG
+734 TIGHVETPSPHTPGG

-768 VADALVGAGVDAGAV
+768 VADALAGAGVDVAAV
-783 AAYPLTASKVFALLQ
+783 AAYPLTAPKVFALLQ
-798 SATRLR
+798 TAAAPGAPPLG

>member
-1 MPHFDGMG
+1 MTAGAAG
-9 SAIIPTVSSDSAS
+9 

-33 EDPRLVTGK
+33 EDPRLLTGR

-47 DLALPGMLHT
+47 DLALPGMLHM
-57 AVLRSPHA
+57 AVLRSSHA
-65 HARIA
+65 HALIA
-70 RVNVERARLV
+70 PVDVDRARRV
-80 PGVVAVLTAADLRD
+80 PGVVGVFTADHIRD
-94 VGPLPVMAHPPGQR
+94 VGPLPVLAHPPGQR
-108 QTDFPVLPADRARY
+108 QTDFPVLPADRVRY

-136 AAQDGV
+136 AAQDGLD
-142 EAFDVTYDPLPA
+142 ALDVTYSPLPIVA
-154 VTDVAQAT
+154 DVAEAT
-162 APGAPKLYDEWPDN
+162 SPGAPKLYDDWPDN
-176 VVVAREIGSGDPDAV
+176 VVVSREINSGDADAV
-191 FATAPVVV
+191 LATAATVV

-213 EGRAICARFDGDTGE
+213 EGRATCARFDGDTRE
-228 LTVWVSS
+228 LTVWASS
-235 QAPHLFRTVLAG
+235 QAPHLFRTVLAA

-252 EEKIRVIVP
+252 EECIRVIVP

-276 DVLVAVAAMRLGRP
+276 DVLVAVASMRLGRP
-290 VKWVETRAEHF
+290 VKWVETRTEHF
-301 AATVHAREQRVHA
+301 ASTVHAREQRVHA
-314 RAAFDTQGMLLALRA
+314 RAAFDAQGTLLALRV

-347 FLGGVVLPNVYAVRH
+347 FLGGVVLPNVYAVHH
-362 FKAKL
+362 FKARL
-367 EAVVTNKVPFGAYR
+367 EAIVTNKVPFGAYR

-395 MDMAAVRL
+395 MDIGAARL
-403 GIGPAEIRRR
+403 GIDPVEIRRR
-413 NYVPPSAFP
+413 SV
-422 YRSAANLVYDSGDY
+422 ANLVYDSGDY
-436 PKALDEALRIAD
+436 PRALDEALRIAD
-448 YGGLR
+448 YDGLR
-453 KMQARAQ
+453 AMQARARTQ
-460 AEGRLVGIGVA
+460 GRLVGIGVA

-496 SATVRLE
+496 SATVRVE
-503 PSGRVTVAT
+503 PSGRVSVAT
-512 GIIEVGQGIRSAL
+512 GIIELGQGIRSAL
-525 AQVAADVLSVSYDR
+525 AQVAADVLSLPYDR

-571 KATRTLMEKL
+571 QATRALKQKL
-581 MRVAAHHLEVAEA
+581 VRVAARLLEADEA

-605 RGAPGRSVS
+605 RGAPGRGLS
-614 FAALAQESL
+614 FQTLAQESL
-623 RGQKL
+623 RGQTL

-646 WTFPYGVHI
+646 WTFPYGVHV
-655 AAVEVARETGIVHV
+655 AAVEVARDTGTVRV

-686 VEGQLQ
+686 VDGQLH
-692 GGLAQGIGAALS
+692 GGLAQGIGGALC
-704 EELCYD
+704 EELRYD

-721 DYAIPTADTMPPI
+721 DYAIPTAETMPPI
-734 AIGHVETPSPHTPGG
+734 TIGHVETPSPHTPGG

-768 VADALVGAGVDAGAV
+768 VADALAGAGVDAAAV
-783 AAYPLTASKVFALLQ
+783 AAYPLTAPTVFALLQ
-798 SATRLR
+798 TARVTHG

>member
-1 MPHFDGMG
+1 M
-9 SAIIPTVSSDSAS
+9 S

-33 EDPRLVTGK
+33 EDPRLVAGR

-47 DLALPGMLHT
+47 DLALPGMLHL
-57 AVLRSPHA
+57 ALLRSPHA
-65 HARIA
+65 HARIGRIDTGRA
-70 RVNVERARLV
+70 QRVL
-80 PGVVAVLTAADLRD
+80 GVVAVFTADDLRD
-94 VGPLPVMAHPPGQR
+94 VGPLPVLAHPPGQR
-108 QTDFPVLPADRARY
+108 QTDFPVLPADRVRY

-142 EAFDVTYDPLPA
+142 DALEVTYDPLPA
-154 VTDVAQAT
+154 VVDVAQAT

-176 VVVAREIGSGDPDAV
+176 VVVAREIGGGDPDAV
-191 FATAPVVV
+191 LATAPTVV

-213 EGRAICARFDGDTGE
+213 EGRAVCARFDRTTGE
-228 LTVWVSS
+228 LTIWASS

-247 VLRLD
+247 MLCLD
-252 EEKIRVIVP
+252 EERIRVIVP

-276 DVLVAVAAMRLGRP
+276 DALAAVAAMRLGRP
-290 VKWVETRAEHF
+290 VKWVETRTEHF
-301 AATVHAREQRVHA
+301 AATVHAREQSVPA
-314 RAAFDTQGMLLALRA
+314 RAAFDAQGTLLALRV

-395 MDMAAVRL
+395 MDIGAARL
-403 GIGPAEIRRR
+403 GIDPVEIRRR
-413 NYVPPSAFP
+413 NYVPPTAFP
-422 YRSAANLVYDSGDY
+422 YRSIANLVYDSGDY
-436 PKALDEALRIAD
+436 PRALHEALRIAN

-453 KMQARAQ
+453 AMQASAR

-471 NYVEVTGMGPTKLMA
+471 NYVEVTGMGPSKLMA

-496 SATVRLE
+496 SATVRVE

-512 GIIEVGQGIRSAL
+512 GIIELGQGIRSAL
-525 AQVAADVLSVSYDR
+525 AQVAADVLSLPYDR

-571 KATRTLMEKL
+571 QAAHALRQKL
-581 MRVAAHHLEVAEA
+581 VRVAARLLEADEA
-594 DLEVVDGQCRV
+594 DLEVVEGQCRV
-605 RGAPGRSVS
+605 RGAPGRGLS
-614 FAALAQESL
+614 FATLAQESL
-623 RGQKL
+623 RGQNL

-646 WTFPYGVHI
+646 WTFPYGVHV
-655 AAVEVARETGIVHV
+655 AAVEIARDTGSVSV

-686 VEGQLQ
+686 VDGQLH
-692 GGLAQGIGAALS
+692 GGLAQGLGAALS

-710 EAGQLLSRTFM
+710 TAGQLLSRTFM
-721 DYAIPTADTMPPI
+721 DYAIPTAEAMPPI
-734 AIGHVETPSPHTPGG
+734 AIGHIETPSPHTPGG

-768 VADALVGAGVDAGAV
+768 VADALAGAGVDV
-783 AAYPLTASKVFALLQ
+783 AAITAYPLTAPKVFALLQ
-798 SATRLR
+798 TASR

>member
-1 MPHFDGMG
+1 M
-9 SAIIPTVSSDSAS
+9 S

-33 EDPRLVTGK
+33 EDPRLVTGR

-47 DLALPGMLHT
+47 DLVLQGTLHMAL
-57 AVLRSPHA
+57 LRSPHA
-65 HARIA
+65 HALITHVDA
-70 RVNVERARLV
+70 DRARRV
-80 PGVVAVLTAADLRD
+80 PGVIAVFTADDIRD
-94 VGPLPVMAHPPGQR
+94 IGPLPVLTHPPGQR
-108 QTDFPVLPADRARY
+108 QTGFPVLPADRVRY
-122 VGQPLAAVVAETRY
+122 VGQPLAAVLAETRY
-136 AAQDGV
+136 VAEDGV
-142 EAFDVTYDPLPA
+142 DALDVTYDPLPVVA
-154 VTDVAQAT
+154 DVTQAT
-162 APGAPKLYDEWPDN
+162 APGAPKLYDDWPDN
-176 VVVAREIGSGDPDAV
+176 VVVSREIGSGDPDTVLAI
-191 FATAPVVV
+191 APTVV
-199 EARFTMPRQTAAPM
+199 EAHFTMPRQTAAPM
-213 EGRAICARFDGDTGE
+213 EGRATCARLDGATGE
-228 LTVWVSS
+228 LTVWASS

-252 EEKIRVIVP
+252 EERIRVIVP

-290 VKWVETRAEHF
+290 VKWVETRTEHF
-301 AATVHAREQRVHA
+301 AATVHAREQHVQA
-314 RAAFDTQGMLLALRA
+314 RAAFDAHGTLLALRA
-329 HVQGDVG
+329 QVQGDVG

-347 FLGGVVLPNVYAVRH
+347 FLGGVVLPNLYAVRH

-395 MDMAAVRL
+395 MDMAARRL
-403 GIGPAEIRRR
+403 GIDPVEIRRR
-413 NYVPPSAFP
+413 NYVPPTEFP
-422 YRSAANLVYDSGDY
+422 YRSAANLVYDSGSY
-436 PKALDEALRIAD
+436 AEALDEALRIAD

-453 KMQARAQ
+453 AMQARAR
-460 AEGRLVGIGVA
+460 ADGRLVGIGVA
-471 NYVEVTGMGPTKLMA
+471 NYVEVTGMGPSKLMA

-512 GIIEVGQGIRSAL
+512 GIIELGQGIRSAL
-525 AQVAADVLSVSYDR
+525 AQVAADVLSLPYDR
-539 VGVVLGD
+539 VVVVLGD
-546 TARTPYSCYGTAD
+546 TARTPYSCYGSAD

-571 KATRTLMEKL
+571 RATSALRQKL
-581 MRVAAHHLEVAEA
+581 LRVAARLLEADEA

-605 RGAPGRSVS
+605 RGAPGRGLS

-623 RGQKL
+623 RGQNL
-628 PDGIEPELEAR
+628 PDGMEPELEAR

-655 AAVEVARETGIVHV
+655 AAVEVARDTGRVHL

-686 VEGQLQ
+686 VDGQLH
-692 GGLAQGIGAALS
+692 GGLAQGIGGALS
-704 EELCYD
+704 EELRYD
-710 EAGQLLSRTFM
+710 AAGQLLSRTFM
-721 DYAIPTADTMPPI
+721 DYAIPTAETMPPI
-734 AIGHVETPSPHTPGG
+734 TIGHIETPSPHTPGG

-768 VADALVGAGVDAGAV
+768 VADALAGAGVDAAAV
-783 AAYPLTASKVFALLQ
+783 AAYPLTPPKVFALLQ
-798 SATRLR
+798 TAGA

>member
-1 MPHFDGMG
+1 MTAGVAG
-9 SAIIPTVSSDSAS
+9 

-33 EDPRLVTGK
+33 EDPRLLTGR

-47 DLALPGMLHT
+47 DLALPGMLHM

-65 HARIA
+65 HALIA
-70 RVNVERARLV
+70 HVDVDRARRV
-80 PGVVAVLTAADLRD
+80 PGVVGVFTADHIRD
-94 VGPLPVMAHPPGQR
+94 VGPLPVLAHPPGQR
-108 QTDFPVLPADRARY
+108 QTDFPVLPADRVRY

-136 AAQDGV
+136 TAQDGV
-142 EAFDVTYDPLPA
+142 DALDVTYDPLPIVA
-154 VTDVAQAT
+154 DVARAT
-162 APGAPKLYDEWPDN
+162 SPGAPKLYDDWPDN
-176 VVVAREIGSGDPDAV
+176 VVVSREINSGDADAV
-191 FATAPVVV
+191 LATATTVV
-199 EARFTMPRQTAAPM
+199 EAHFTMPRQTAAPM
-213 EGRAICARFDGDTGE
+213 EGRATCARFDADTHE
-228 LTVWVSS
+228 LTVWASS
-235 QAPHLFRTVLAG
+235 QAPHLFRTVLAA

-252 EEKIRVIVP
+252 EERIRVIVP

-276 DVLVAVAAMRLGRP
+276 DVLVAVAAMQLGRP
-290 VKWVETRAEHF
+290 VKWVETRTEHF

-314 RAAFDTQGMLLALRA
+314 RAAFDAQGTLLALRV

-347 FLGGVVLPNVYAVRH
+347 FLGGVVLPNLYAVRH

-395 MDMAAVRL
+395 MDMAARRL
-403 GIGPAEIRRR
+403 GIDPVGIRRR
-413 NYVPPSAFP
+413 NYVSPTAFP
-422 YRSAANLVYDSGDY
+422 YRSAANLVYDSGNY
-436 PKALDEALRIAD
+436 VRVLDEALRIAD

-453 KMQARAQ
+453 AMRERARAD
-460 AEGRLVGIGVA
+460 GRLVGIGVA
-471 NYVEVTGMGPTKLMA
+471 NYVEVTGMGPSKLMA

-496 SATVRLE
+496 SATVRIE

-512 GIIEVGQGIRSAL
+512 GIIELGQGIRSAF

-546 TARTPYSCYGTAD
+546 TARTPYSCYGSAD

-571 KATRTLMEKL
+571 QATRALRQRL
-581 MRVAAHHLEVAEA
+581 VRVAAHLLEADEA

-605 RGAPGRSVS
+605 RGAPGRALS

-623 RGQKL
+623 RGQNL
-628 PDGIEPELEAR
+628 PDGMQPELEAR
-639 FTYNPEN
+639 FTYNPAN
-646 WTFPYGVHI
+646 WTFPYGVHV
-655 AAVEVARETGIVHV
+655 AAVEVARDTGTVRV

-686 VEGQLQ
+686 VDGQIH
-692 GGLAQGIGAALS
+692 GGLAQGIGGALS
-704 EELCYD
+704 EELRYD
-710 EAGQLLSRTFM
+710 DAGQLLSGTFM
-721 DYAIPTADTMPPI
+721 DYAIPTADMMPPI
-734 AIGHVETPSPHTPGG
+734 TIGHVETPSPHTPGG

-768 VADALVGAGVDAGAV
+768 VADALAGAGVDGA
-783 AAYPLTASKVFALLQ
+783 AITAYPLTAPKVFALLQ
-798 SATRLR
+798 TALRLS

>member
-1 MPHFDGMG
+1 M
-9 SAIIPTVSSDSAS
+9 
-22 ERLIGR
+22 IGR

-33 EDPRLVTGK
+33 EDPRLVAGK

-47 DLALPGMLHT
+47 DLTLPAMLHM
-57 AVLRSPHA
+57 AILRSSHA
-65 HARIA
+65 HARIG
-70 RVNVERARLV
+70 RVDAERALRV
-80 PGVVAVLTAADLRD
+80 PGVVAVFTVDEIGD
-94 VGPLPVMAHPPGQR
+94 VGPLPVLAHPPGQR
-108 QTDFPVLPADRARY
+108 QTGFPVLPVDRARY

-142 EAFDVTYDPLPA
+142 DALDVAYEPLPA
-154 VTDVAQAT
+154 VVDVAQAA
-162 APGAPKLYDEWPDN
+162 APGAPKLYDDWPDN
-176 VVVAREIGSGDPDAV
+176 VVVSREIGSGEPDAI
-191 FATAPVVV
+191 FQTASTVV
-199 EARFTMPRQTAAPM
+199 EAHFAIPRQTAAPM

-228 LTVWVSS
+228 LTVWASS

-252 EEKIRVIVP
+252 EERIRVIVP

-276 DVLVAVAAMRLGRP
+276 DVLVAVAAMRLRRP

-301 AATVHAREQRVHA
+301 VATVHAREQHVHA
-314 RAAFDTQGMLLALRA
+314 RAAFDAQGTLLALQA
-329 HVQGDVG
+329 TVQGDVG

-362 FKAKL
+362 FKARL
-367 EAVVTNKVPFGAYR
+367 QAVVTNKVPFGAYR

-395 MDMAAVRL
+395 MDMAAARL
-403 GIGPAEIRRR
+403 GIDPVEIRRR
-413 NYVPPSAFP
+413 NYVPATAFP

-436 PKALDEALRIAD
+436 ARALDELLRIAD
-448 YGGLR
+448 YDGLR
-453 KMQARAQ
+453 AMQVRAR

-471 NYVEVTGMGPTKLMA
+471 NYVEVTGMGPSKLMA

-496 SATVRLE
+496 TATVRLE

-512 GIIEVGQGIRSAL
+512 GIIELGQGIRSAL
-525 AQVAADVLSVSYDR
+525 AQVAADVLAIPYDS

-559 SRGSVTGGAAVL
+559 SRGSVAGGAAVL
-571 KATRTLMEKL
+571 QAARALKQKL
-581 MRVAAHHLEVAEA
+581 LRVAAHLLEA
-594 DLEVVDGQCRV
+594 DEKDLEIAGGQCHV
-605 RGAPGRSVS
+605 RGAPGRALS
-614 FAALAQESL
+614 FAALAAESL
-623 RGQKL
+623 RGQSL

-639 FTYNPEN
+639 FTYHPEN
-646 WTFPYGVHI
+646 WTFPYGVHL
-655 AAVEVARETGIVHV
+655 AAVEVARDTGRVCV

-686 VEGQLQ
+686 VDGQLH
-692 GGLAQGIGAALS
+692 GGLAQGIGGALT
-704 EELCYD
+704 EELRYD
-710 EAGQLLSRTFM
+710 EAGQLLSGTFM
-721 DYAIPTADTMPPI
+721 DYAIPTAETMPPI
-734 AIGHVETPSPHTPGG
+734 TIGHVETPSPHTPGG

-768 VADALVGAGVDAGAV
+768 VADALADAGVPATAV
-783 AAYPLTASKVFALLQ
+783 ATYPLTAPRVFALLQ
-798 SATRLR
+798 TDSR